1 MTTLLLVPGSQ
12 RRESFN
18 ARLLRDIA
26 ARLVGRCTVDTLEP
40 HEVDLPLFN
49 QDLETDSSVVA
60 RVLQSYRR
68 FEASHGIIVASPE
81 YNGQPTPYLKNLID
95 WVSRLPHVDDQFENP
110 FLDRPLLLC
119 SASTGWSGGAAGMPH
134 ARALFAYVGCVLMGD
149 SISVPHAAEA
159 WTGNSFAFDPFF
171 DAEIDGAIL
180 QILQL
185 ADAASGAKRQRIA
198 AA

>member
-1 MTTLLLVPGSQ
+1 MTTLLLVSGSQ
-12 RRESFN
+12 RRDSFN

-26 ARLVGRCTVDTLEP
+26 TRLAGRCTVDTLEP

-95 WVSRLPHVDDQFENP
+95 WVSRLARVDGQFANP

-119 SASTGWSGGAAGMPH
+119 SASTGWSGGALGMPH
-134 ARALFAYVGCVLMGD
+134 ARALFAHVGCAVMDD
-149 SISVPHAAEA
+149 SINVAHVAEA
-159 WTGNSFAFDPFF
+159 WTGTAFAFDPFF

-180 QILQL
+180 QIVRL
-185 ADAASGAKRQRIA
+185 ADAASGAIRQRA
-198 AA
+198 AAA